1 MKHPASKAVDNAEP
15 EPRGHSSLTSA
26 PHRSGDSQQG
36 EVRASH
42 LDEIGATAK
51 LPKPPRISME
61 CWGTKLALQLHPVYC
76 HRSMGP
82 CYQERRGD
90 RDALGS
96 LEQQGLRNINEA
108 EIGLA

>member
-1 MKHPASKAVDNAEP
+1 
-15 EPRGHSSLTSA
+15 
-26 PHRSGDSQQG
+26 
-36 EVRASH
+36 
-42 LDEIGATAK
+42 
-51 LPKPPRISME
+51 ME